1 MNTLL
6 KSRNALVI
14 PAVFLLI
21 VAVVAGVIV
30 IASQSDANAA
40 DCPQNA
46 AAQPAAVAPHSHGS
60 GIASVVKD
68 DVQLIFNVSP
78 AAELYQ
84 VVDGELQACSGDLTG
99 EAGAAMKH
107 ITLDVND
114 ARLLLGERLP
124 VDVHLTVSR
133 SDTGEVV
140 LDALAPAMV
149 AVGHGYHYG
158 DNFLVPNGATYT
170 WDVEVS
176 PVKALRQ
183 SGAQGVW
190 LEPVRWQGEFTL
202 EADGTVTGKGA
213 SPQVVGD
220 FTQAGLH
227 VTLSRQDAVQL
238 YDVTGSGSS
247 ESEDLPEGS
256 TYFVVDVT
264 DHAVNLEEKI
274 VGVTVTLTFTQGDE
288 TFTVDAPAVIS
299 PTYGFHYGANVAV
312 GPGEWQVE
320 VTVSDF
326 DFLRHAGAAISLPR
340 NAVTG
345 TFTLLDE
352 SQSAAG

>member
-1 MNTLL
+1 MNRVL
-6 KSRNALVI
+6 KNRNALAV

-21 VAVVAGVIV
+21 VAVVVGVIV
-30 IASQSDANAA
+30 IASQSGVNAA
-40 DCPQNA
+40 DCPQS
-46 AAQPAAVAPHSHGS
+46 AAQPAAVAPHAHGA

-84 VVDGELQACSGDLTG
+84 VVDGQLQACSGDLGTG
-99 EAGAAMKH
+99 ELKH
-107 ITLDVND
+107 VTLDVND
-114 ARLLLGERLP
+114 ARLILGERLP
-124 VDVHLTVSR
+124 VDVRLTISR

-140 LDALAPAMV
+140 LDARAPAMV
-149 AVGHGYHYG
+149 AAGHGYHYG
-158 DNFLVPNGATYT
+158 DNFLLPNDATYT

-183 SGAQGVW
+183 AGAQDLW

-213 SPQVVGD
+213 SPQVIGD
-220 FTQAGLH
+220 FTQSGLH

-238 YDVTGSGSS
+238 YDVSQSGTSRAQ
-247 ESEDLPEGS
+247 DLPGDS

-274 VGVTVTLTFTQGDE
+274 VGAAVTLVFTQGDHSFE
-288 TFTVDAPAVIS
+288 VDAPAVIS
-299 PTYGFHYGANVAV
+299 PTYGFHYGANVSL
-312 GPGEWQVE
+312 GPGEWQIE
-320 VTVSDF
+320 VTVGGL

-340 NAVTG
+340 NPVTG
-345 TFTLLDE
+345 TLTLPDE
-352 SQSAAG
+352 SQTDAG